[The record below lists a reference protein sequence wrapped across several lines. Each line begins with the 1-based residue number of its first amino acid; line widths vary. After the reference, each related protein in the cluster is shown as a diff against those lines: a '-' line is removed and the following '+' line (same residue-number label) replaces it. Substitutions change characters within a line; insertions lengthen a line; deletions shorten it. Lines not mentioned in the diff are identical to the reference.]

1 MRQRGLTLLEML
13 IATTIS
19 TLVVGSAI
27 WLATEGLGTSRRTGE
42 RVEASEE
49 YLLLAKRLRAEL
61 SCTYY
66 SPLFADSFQ
75 GSEEEL
81 SFCYP
86 TGKGLRYV
94 RWVSNAE
101 GIWQQVRE
109 PGARQWR
116 PPVKLSSNWQG
127 KFFYLDQDGGWQNTW
142 HSGEEESLPPMV
154 RLELTGPGTREL
166 TVALAAA
173 RAIPY

>member
-1 MRQRGLTLLEML
+1 MRQRGLTLLEVL

-127 KFFYLDQDGGWQNTW
+127 NSSIWIRMEVGRIL
-142 HSGEEESLPPMV
+142 
-154 RLELTGPGTREL
+154 GTARRRIAAPHGAAGARSWYREL